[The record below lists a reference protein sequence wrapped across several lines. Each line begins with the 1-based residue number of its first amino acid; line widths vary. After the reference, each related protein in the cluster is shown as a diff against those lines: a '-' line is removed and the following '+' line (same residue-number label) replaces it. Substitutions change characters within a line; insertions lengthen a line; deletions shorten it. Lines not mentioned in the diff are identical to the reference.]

1 MLLRVGTDLM
11 IISDQINGAGVNPL
25 IGENNDDLGPRFP
38 DMSKIYNDRLIE
50 ITENC
55 GEKLNLE
62 LKKGVYYMTSGPCYE
77 TPAEIK
83 MIRILGG
90 DAVGMSTAPEA
101 MAANYCGM
109 NVLGISCIT
118 NMAAGVLDQPL
129 NHEEVI
135 ETSNNVKKDFIALI
149 KEIIK
154 EV

>member
-1 MLLRVGTDLM
+1 
-11 IISDQINGAGVNPL
+11 
-25 IGENNDDLGPRFP
+25 
-38 DMSKIYNDRLIE
+38 MSKIYNYRLIN
-50 ITENC
+50 IAKNC
-55 GEKLNLE
+55 GEKLNIE
-62 LKKGVYYMTSGPCYE
+62 LKKGVYYMTAGPCYE

-101 MAANYCGM
+101 IAANYCGI

-135 ETSNNVKKDFIALI
+135 ETSNNVKKDFISLVR
-149 KEIIK
+149 EIVK